1 MHFLLKSLSPLQSGT
16 EQSPVITINVTR
28 LCVSLNLSCVYVS
41 ETKSIIKTAVK
52 VAVDVIGNSK
62 EENVKEEPNV
72 TRNVS

>member
-1 MHFLLKSLSPLQSGT
+1 MS
-16 EQSPVITINVTR
+16 E
-28 LCVSLNLSCVYVS
+28 NLVLYS